1 MSFLPFHSI
10 LVRTIN
16 LLDLKLN
23 INWILAFATTGMF
36 SGTASLLIYVF
47 YWREENIK
55 LAGYIL
61 LSGGF
66 ALFYLAFCFAD
77 AETEKLQQAEIFT
90 AQELAHENPEK
101 PQFAWELARV
111 KLESYLDR
119 NLKQVNSIFWLTSLV
134 MLSGFSF
141 IMYGLYHAVNNPD
154 KLPVSIV
161 AASSGVIISF
171 IGGSLLL
178 IYRSILAQTKTYVSV
193 LERINAVGMAVH
205 VIESIPDEHTEQ
217 KNLSKAELAKQLL
230 TLYSNR

>member
-1 MSFLPFHSI
+1 MFFFPFHSI
-10 LVRTIN
+10 VVRAINSLNLKININ
-16 LLDLKLN
+16 LF
-23 INWILAFATTGMF
+23 LAFATAGIL
-36 SGTASLLIYVF
+36 SGTASLLIYVS
-47 YWREENIK
+47 YWHEENLK
-55 LAGYIL
+55 LAGYTL
-61 LSGGF
+61 LAVGF
-66 ALFYLAFCFAD
+66 SLFYVIVCFLD
-77 AETEKLQQAEIFT
+77 AEALNLQQAEIFS
-90 AQELAHENPEK
+90 AQELAHDNPEK

-141 IMYGLYHAVNNPD
+141 IMYGLYHAVKNPD

-205 VIESIPDEHTEQ
+205 VIESIPNEDTEK